1 MTIAGRLTADA
12 AVNTTKDERQVVNF
26 TVAVNDRYKNR
37 EGEVVKVTA
46 YYNCSYWI
54 SPKMAQYL
62 KKATLVEIDGRVNV
76 NPYVGKDGTAKA
88 SMTCHVNNIKILA
101 WPKELTAVGNA
112 TEPDKIADVTGDDVP
127 F

>member
-1 MTIAGRLTADA
+1 MTITGRLTADA

-37 EGEVVKVTA
+37 EGEVVKVAA

-101 WPKELTAVGNA
+101 WLKEVEDIGRPIAAGETADA
-112 TEPDKIADVTGDDVP
+112 TGDDTP